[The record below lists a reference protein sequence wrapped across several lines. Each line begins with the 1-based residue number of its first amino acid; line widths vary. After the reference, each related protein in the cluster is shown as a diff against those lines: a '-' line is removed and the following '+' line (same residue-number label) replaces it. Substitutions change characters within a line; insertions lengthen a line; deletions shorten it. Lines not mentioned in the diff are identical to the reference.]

1 MKKHSVLVTLLIMLM
16 CVSLVFTGCQQAGGD
31 GEKGENTTTTG
42 TTDTTGG
49 ENNKPED
56 NGPQFEDPNDQV
68 VDAIDKTMSALVSAE
83 GVGSVLA
90 DAINGGKIT
99 IEAAGMIENVLYLN
113 AADGNVVDILT
124 MDMGGEKVE
133 FGAYLQ
139 DSKLAVSAPMLF
151 GDEVYGVDF
160 KTLLTDLKDAEIW
173 EMMGTSYDEFKEMA
187 GINLDAALDML
198 EKYMETMPDGQAV
211 IDCLKDV
218 EVTREEGTVTINGE
232 SVKAV
237 NVKYHVTS
245 EDVLALLN
253 ATMDESEKSMKAMK
267 DAFAEVLTDVDL
279 DELMAEM
286 DFDTIRQEMNDA
298 FATVDLEGD
307 LVISI
312 DPETQYIMSVSMDIA
327 GTVDGEEGKIDMDL
341 VLGVDPTNTD
351 KITFAIYGDANG
363 ERTGYTMEAVRTI
376 NGSVEKLTVTFNE
389 VYDDETD
396 TVATVEMSYDSSNGA
411 YKFVM
416 TDEYETITIEGVYK
430 VNADKFEFSV
440 ESVTTAYDDEEY
452 TEELGLRLVVE
463 KINKSDIPKMPA
475 MKNILK
481 LTADEWT
488 DLITMFEGMFGG
500 MAEPDDGY
508 YEDDYYEDFGE
519 PDYSFDEF
527 AA

>member
-16 CVSLVFTGCQQAGGD
+16 CVSLVFTGCQKAGDD
-31 GEKGENTTTTG
+31 GEKGENTTTNATG
-42 TTDTTGG
+42 TTGG

-56 NGPQFEDPNDQV
+56 NGPQFDDPNDQV
-68 VDAIDKTMSALVSAE
+68 VDAIDKTMSALVEAE
-83 GVGSVLA
+83 GVGFVLA

-99 IEAAGMIENVLYLN
+99 VEAAGMIENVLYVN
-113 AADGNVVDILT
+113 VGDGNFVDILT
-124 MDMGGEKVE
+124 VDMGSEKAE

-139 DSKLAVSAPMLF
+139 DSKLAVSVPMLF
-151 GDEVYGVDF
+151 GDEVYGIDF
-160 KTLLTDLKDAEIW
+160 NTLMDDLKDSKIW
-173 EMMGTSYDEFKEMA
+173 EMMGTSYDEFKDMA
-187 GINLDAALDML
+187 GVNLDAALDVL
-198 EKYMETMPDGQAV
+198 EKYMDAMPDGQAV

-218 EVTREEGTVTINGE
+218 DVTREEGTVTINGE

-253 ATMDESEKSMKAMK
+253 AYMDEMEKSMDAMK

-286 DFDTIRQEMNDA
+286 DFDTLRQEMNDA
-298 FATVDLEGD
+298 FDSVDLEGD

-351 KITFAIYGDANG
+351 KITFSIFGDADG
-363 ERTGYTMEAVRTI
+363 ERSGFTMEAVRTI
-376 NGSVEKLTVTFNE
+376 NGSVEKVTVTINE
-389 VYDDETD
+389 VWDDETD
-396 TVATVEMSYDSSNGA
+396 TLATMEMSYDSSNGA
-411 YKFVM
+411 YKCAM
-416 TDEYETITIEGVYK
+416 IDEYETITIEGVYK
-430 VNADKFEFSV
+430 VTADKFEISV
-440 ESVTTAYDDEEY
+440 DSITNAYDDEEY

-463 KINKSDIPKMPA
+463 KINKSDIPEMPA

-481 LTADEWT
+481 LTEDEWT
-488 DLITMFEGMFGG
+488 ELIGMFEGMFGG
-500 MAEPDDGY
+500 VAEPDDGY
-508 YEDDYYEDFGE
+508 YGDYEVID
-519 PDYSFDEF
+519 PDYDYSEF